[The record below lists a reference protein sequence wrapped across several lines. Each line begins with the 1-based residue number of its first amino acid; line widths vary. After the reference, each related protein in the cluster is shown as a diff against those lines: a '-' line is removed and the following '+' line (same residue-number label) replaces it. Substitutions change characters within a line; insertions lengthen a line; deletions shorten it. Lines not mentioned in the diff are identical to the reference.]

1 MDTTDG
7 VAMPFMQ
14 HDNNNRKTSDDSMKH
29 TNMYL
34 ENNIPMSACDVATAS
49 LSVNDVKRSLKSKSL
64 AEAIETLKQNA
75 VPMSSTMAISN
86 GDLDTVHASGH
97 TTGRLS
103 FSKHTSVIQGA
114 TDNSIGLPYSLISCD
129 IICNCDG
136 TVYLSPS
143 DLSCKLLTLEGVL
156 NEMSDAQCSP
166 FPVQAKSVKY
176 CPDNVQNSRS
186 VLCYTVTP
194 NPSVEPTSTRLVAC
208 LVCRYKFDHTDQ
220 LFTHGTVIHNLTFDF
235 QQNCSN
241 SSAIIQQVRSKQP
254 TLAFLTF
261 DQRMSTELLISR
273 NEETIAASGSR
284 RPSVSTPPTPAS
296 KLVSGLHGTNSVG
309 CEDHPDGGIECP
321 KCDLILSS
329 TRSLGGKRYIM
340 ANIKW

>member
-1 MDTTDG
+1 MSNFPSDLVRAIRGVVFDVDGVLTDG
-7 VAMPFMQ
+7 
-14 HDNNNRKTSDDSMKH
+14 RITYTDDGH
-29 TNMYL
+29 
-34 ENNIPMSACDVATAS
+34 E
-49 LSVNDVKRSLKSKSL
+49 LKSFHVQDGASIKL
-64 AEAIETLKQNA
+64 LMENEIA
-75 VPMSSTMAISN
+75 VGII
-86 GDLDTVHASGH
+86 
-97 TTGRLS
+97 TGRRSPIVAKRARELGIS
-103 FSKHTSVIQGA
+103 HVIQGA

-166 FPVQAKSVKY
+166 FPVQAKYVKY
-176 CPDNVQNSRS
+176 CTDNVQNSRS

-241 SSAIIQQVRSKQP
+241 SSAIIQQVRGQQP

-273 NEETIAASGSR
+273 NEETITASGSR

-329 TRSLGGKRYIM
+329 TRSLGGKRYAM